1 MEKGGAKLNM
11 EATVYHNTSVEQ
23 HEEGMRLLE
32 FLSPQPNGSIL
43 DLGCGTGR
51 FCKVLSERVGNG
63 GKVVG
68 VDPDEDRI
76 KIAITEGKGYNNI
89 QFMVGSDQTFPEDQY
104 DIVVAIHVIHWIKDK
119 EATFKRVYDNL
130 KPGGKFGF
138 TTFHGNAT
146 PDLLVEIAQ
155 LCGPAAY
162 DAVTNSIL
170 FETGEYFNDLAKAT
184 GFNVSLLDI
193 RDGTNDFPSLDAF
206 IDFYY
211 GVFYGKFDRT
221 SPALDD
227 IKKRYEGQPMV
238 VKVKRLTMVL
248 TKPCEE

>member
-1 MEKGGAKLNM
+1 M
-11 EATVYHNTSVEQ
+11 EAAVYHNISDMQ
-23 HEEGMRLLE
+23 HEDALKLLE
-32 FLSPQPNGSIL
+32 ILSPQPNGSIL

-51 FCKVLSERVGNG
+51 LSKVLSERVGNG

-68 VDPDEDRI
+68 VDLDEDRI
-76 KIAITEGKGYNNI
+76 KIAIAEAKDCNNL
-89 QFMVGSDQTFPEDQY
+89 QLMVGSDQTFPEDQY
-104 DIVVAIHVIHWIKDK
+104 DMVVATDVIHWIKDK

-146 PDLLVEIAQ
+146 PDLMIEIAQ

-162 DAVTNSIL
+162 DVVMNSIL
-170 FETGEYFNDLAKAT
+170 YETGEYFSDLAGAT

-193 RDGTNDFPSLDAF
+193 RDRKKTFSSLNAF
-206 IDFYY
+206 IDF
-211 GVFYGKFDRT
+211 FYAIFSGNFDRT

-227 IKKRYEGQPMV
+227 IKKRYKGQSV
-238 VKVKRLTMVL
+238 QIEVKRLTMVL
-248 TKPCEE
+248 TKPGEN